1 MDENR
6 EAQKRSHRMNLLF
19 PLILI
24 LAATLFSLLR
34 GGGSSTV
41 VTEIDP
47 ENGVLGIAN
56 IADST
61 FLYLDDIQSVE
72 YAAAL
77 DIGTPDTTEEETV
90 HYTNDAYGSYLLYAY
105 GDNPDF
111 VIIRTAD
118 QVIAVNAKNEN
129 QTEKFYEEL
138 TAALNG

>member
-24 LAATLFSLLR
+24 LGVTLFSLLR
-34 GGGSSTV
+34 GGGGSAV
-41 VTEIDP
+41 VTEIDSV
-47 ENGVLGIAN
+47 NGVLGIAN
-56 IADST
+56 VTEST

-72 YAAAL
+72 YVRAL
-77 DIGTPDTTEEETV
+77 DIGSPETSEEGTV
-90 HYTNDAYGSYLLYAY
+90 RYFNEAYGSYLLYAY
-105 GDNPDF
+105 GDTPDF
-111 VIIRTAD
+111 VVIHTAD
-118 QVIAVNAKNEN
+118 QTLAVSAKNET